1 MPPLAV
7 ATAPSRPLARR
18 LPPRALASLAL
29 AIGALGGGTALAA
42 RVLVGVLALDPAWPS
57 RVAWLVGAGGLLVFA
72 LAARRL
78 AAASFGVANLVTL
91 ARAALTAALLALV
104 GTVPSAGAAWI
115 AVGLGG
121 TVLALDGADGALAR
135 RRGEASD
142 FGARFDMETDAL
154 LILALAALVWQ
165 LGKAGPW
172 ILVAGA
178 MRYAFVAA
186 GLVWPRLRG
195 RLPPSQ
201 RRQTICV
208 AQIAALMVCLA
219 PFVPPYLSGPLG
231 LLSVTLLA
239 VSFAL
244 DVAWLARRSQG

>member
-1 MPPLAV
+1 
-7 ATAPSRPLARR
+7 
-18 LPPRALASLAL
+18 
-29 AIGALGGGTALAA
+29 
-42 RVLVGVLALDPAWPS
+42 
-57 RVAWLVGAGGLLVFA
+57 
-72 LAARRL
+72 
-78 AAASFGVANLVTL
+78 
-91 ARAALTAALLALV
+91 
-104 GTVPSAGAAWI
+104 
-115 AVGLGG
+115 
-121 TVLALDGADGALAR
+121 
-135 RRGEASD
+135 
-142 FGARFDMETDAL
+142 METDAL

-165 LGKAGPW
+165 LGKTGPW
-172 ILVAGA
+172 ILAAGA

-195 RLPPSQ
+195 RLPPSR

-219 PFVPPYLSGPLG
+219 PFVPPDLSGPLG